1 MRIRR
6 FMGGHAPASG
16 WLTMTVLWGMAAT
29 PIAPPPSTKVPI
41 RHVIII
47 LKENHTFDN
56 YFGQFPGADGARTIG
71 IDGAVHA
78 PPRAEDRTGDIAHSF
93 SAARRAYDHGR
104 MDRFSPDALAQYR
117 EGDLPEY
124 WTYARAFVLY
134 DRYFTS
140 VRGPSIPN
148 HLFLVAA
155 DAGGAI
161 SNPRGVSYDEV
172 ACAVP
177 GADITVLDPG
187 GRTSRAAPCFDI
199 PTVPN
204 LLANAGVSWKG
215 YGYWAMGALS
225 RIYRDP
231 AMRRRMV
238 GEGRFIPDVR
248 AGVLPTVSWLW
259 GARSEHPPQS
269 VCDGAQWTA
278 AQINAV
284 MTSPYWASSLVIV
297 TWDDWGGWYDHVP
310 PPAVDRFGLGFRVPT
325 LVISPYARKG
335 FVSHRQTEHASVPKT
350 LEVLFHLPNLTDRD
364 RRANDLLDGLDFAQP
379 PRAPVMVRKRSC
391 P

>member
-1 MRIRR
+1 MDLRHFTGRR
-6 FMGGHAPASG
+6 TLIG
-16 WLTMTVLWGMAAT
+16 WLMIAVFWGTAAS
-29 PIAPPPSTKVPI
+29 PMPAPSSGAPI

-47 LKENHTFDN
+47 VKENHTFDN

-71 IDGAVHA
+71 IGGAGHA
-78 PPRAEDRTGDIAHSF
+78 PPRAEDRTNDISHSF
-93 SAARRAYDHGR
+93 SAARRAYDGGR
-104 MDRFSPDALAQYR
+104 MDGFLPGSLAQYR
-117 EGDLPEY
+117 EGDIPEY
-124 WTYARAFVLY
+124 WAYARAFVLF

-140 VRGPSIPN
+140 VRGPSTPN

-161 SNPRGVSYDEV
+161 SNPRGVPYDEA
-172 ACAVP
+172 ACAAK
-177 GADITVLDPG
+177 GADITVLTSG
-187 GRTSRAAPCFDI
+187 GQTRRAAPCFDI

-215 YGYWAMGALS
+215 YGYWAIGALS

-231 AMRRRMV
+231 AMRQRMV
-238 GEGRFIPDVR
+238 GEERFVADIR
-248 AGVLPTVSWLW
+248 AGTLPAVSWVW

-269 VCDGAQWTA
+269 VCDGAQWTS

-284 MTSPYWASSLVIV
+284 MTSPYWSSSLVII

-310 PPAVDRFGLGFRVPT
+310 PPSVDQFGLGFRVPT
-325 LVISPYARKG
+325 LVISAYARKG

-350 LEVLFHLPNLTDRD
+350 LEVLFHLPSLTDRD
-364 RRANDLLDGLDFAQP
+364 RRANDLLDGLDLAQP
-379 PRAPVMVRKRSC
+379 PRAPVVVAKRPCS
-391 P
+391 